1 MTPAVEEAVAEIRAT
16 YIGHQVDVTPLPDGG
31 ACVVVHGLTLSGSFE
46 PNVSWVGFVI
56 GFQYPYAD
64 VYPHHIDAQV
74 KRRDG
79 QALGEGFS
87 GVQTWQGRSCFQ
99 VSRKSNHLDATTD
112 TAALKLA
119 KVLQW
124 LRSL

>member
-1 MTPAVEEAVAEIRAT
+1 MTPAVEAAVAEIRTAYEGYTVDAT
-16 YIGHQVDVTPLPDGG
+16 VLPDGG
-31 ACVVVHGLTLSGSFE
+31 ACVIVHGLPLSDTFE
-46 PNVSWVGFVI
+46 SNVSWVGFVI

-64 VYPHHIDAQV
+64 VYPHHIDGQI

-79 QALGEGFS
+79 AALGEGFS
-87 GVQTWQGRSCFQ
+87 GIQNWQGRSCIQ
-99 VSRKSNHLDATTD
+99 VSRRSNHLDAATD